1 MALRSAATRCKT
13 IKRWSFR
20 SAVVFIMKTTD
31 FTMKKCDFYDPS
43 ALTNLPL
50 VAVSSLQLSRLLK
63 ILNLDYALCSGGET
77 CSNVLIIIIN
87 NGCSRVKRIIPLP
100 WDNLIMLGNE
110 VFNVVQPISKQ
121 PIRNRKPKSSGQNE
135 YILSVEPHS
144 STVGP
149 IEPDRIALPVCR
161 HEGTLTSGRPVSK
174 GGAVLMSA
182 TCTLLLSRIW
192 TR

>member
-1 MALRSAATRCKT
+1 
-13 IKRWSFR
+13 
-20 SAVVFIMKTTD
+20 MKTTD

-50 VAVSSLQLSRLLK
+50 VAESSLQLSRLLK
-63 ILNLDYALCSGGET
+63 IRNLHYALCSG
-77 CSNVLIIIIN
+77 
-87 NGCSRVKRIIPLP
+87 
-100 WDNLIMLGNE
+100 

-149 IEPDRIALPVCR
+149 IEPDRLALPVCR
-161 HEGTLTSGRPVSK
+161 HEGTLTSGRSVSK

-182 TCTLLLSRIW
+182 TCMRCCFRRSGLYQTFIQR
-192 TR
+192 